1 MTSWELT
8 LPLAQSQNLLNAR
21 QSQGESLKLA
31 PRLCLLKG
39 CERSFNP
46 GHYLDRYCGE
56 ACKQAARRWRLA
68 RANERYR
75 ASENGKRNR
84 RQQAIR
90 YRGRLK
96 ERDFQTQQLPSDA
109 RQAQQVDPTPLRE
122 GYHKEDCQEKS
133 SCDRPGCYKR
143 FTPPPRSPLQ
153 TFCCP
158 SCRKALRRVQL
169 REQRWIRKLATRR
182 YQARD
187 GPTEGDP

>member
-1 MTSWELT
+1 M
-8 LPLAQSQNLLNAR
+8 AQSQNLLNAR

-39 CERSFNP
+39 CERSFSP
-46 GHYLDRYCGE
+46 DHYLDRYCGHS
-56 ACKQAARRWRLA
+56 CKQAARRWRLA

-75 ASENGKRNR
+75 ATEQGKRNR
-84 RQQAIR
+84 RLQAIR
-90 YRGRLK
+90 YRERLK
-96 ERDFQTQQLPSDA
+96 ERDL
-109 RQAQQVDPTPLRE
+109 QAQQLQSEVRQHQQDDPTDPRE
-122 GYHKEDCQEKS
+122 GYHKEDSQEKS

-153 TFCCP
+153 KFCCP

-169 REQRWIRKLATRR
+169 REQRWIRKLFKRP

-187 GPTEGDP
+187 GPPEGDP